1 LTVQVLGFNAVYMSE
16 EHHLLFSHTREAA
29 QRFEYFLLGI
39 SVALCAYIGQ
49 TVKPEKLGFS
59 AYTLEIASLAVLIAS
74 VVAGFKRVEAM
85 IATSSL
91 NHDVVD
97 LQFRRAKLV
106 KRETMFDERT
116 GAPLNDFQMDYA
128 ISEMTKVLHK
138 RQSALDKAVAQ
149 GRRWYWWR
157 KLLLA
162 VGFGGL
168 FAAKILG
175 PYIADIA
182 ATLGIR

>member
-1 LTVQVLGFNAVYMSE
+1 MAE
-16 EHHLLFSHTREAA
+16 EAHHLLFRHTREAA

-49 TVKPEKLGFS
+49 TIKPEKLGFS
-59 AYTLEIASLAVLIAS
+59 GYTLQVASLIVLIAS

-97 LQFRRAKLV
+97 LQLRRAKLV
-106 KRETMFDERT
+106 KREVMFDERMGT
-116 GAPLNDFQMDYA
+116 PLNDFQMDYA
-128 ISEMTKVLHK
+128 ISEMTKSLQK
-138 RQSALDKAVAQ
+138 LQKNLTIAVAQ
-149 GRRWYWWR
+149 EGRWYWWQ

-162 VGFGGL
+162 TGFGGL
-168 FAAKILG
+168 VAAKILD
-175 PYIADIA
+175 PYFDSIA
-182 ATLGIR
+182 AALRLR